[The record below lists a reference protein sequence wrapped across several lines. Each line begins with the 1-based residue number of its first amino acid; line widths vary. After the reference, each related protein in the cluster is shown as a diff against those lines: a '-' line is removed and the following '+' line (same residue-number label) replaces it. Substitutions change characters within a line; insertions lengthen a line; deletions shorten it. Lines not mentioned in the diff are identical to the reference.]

1 MHGRIAW
8 LYIRTS
14 DPRMNRATKSRTR
27 RFGNDTKKLI
37 LLRQLS
43 VRLISARTVSFENAA
58 ENDNTPF
65 IVLYRSTLYFYLF
78 TYLYL

>member
-1 MHGRIAW
+1 
-8 LYIRTS
+8 
-14 DPRMNRATKSRTR
+14 MNRATKSRTR

-43 VRLISARTVSFENAA
+43 VQLISARTVSFENAA

-78 TYLYL
+78 TYLYLQSQLLKKKIRSQ